1 MRAIFR
7 YPVMTLLFTLL
18 SICLNAQTDR
28 REVRAGN
35 RQFRKENWKKAE
47 IEYRKAQEKDT
58 ASFAANYNL
67 ANALYR
73 EGSFDEAGK
82 SLDRLKEQA
91 PASVNGADCYYNQ
104 GNVAVQ
110 KKDWGA
116 AVEAYRQS
124 LLRNPDDLEAKENY
138 AYAKLML
145 KNQGGGGGNDRNQD
159 QQNQDQDQQ
168 NQDQNQQNQD
178 QNQQNQD
185 QNQQNQDQNQDQNQ
199 QNQDQNQQ
207 GQGQGDAKISPQ
219 QAQQMLKA
227 IQAREKETQD
237 KVNREKA
244 ALLKSRQKDKN
255 W

>member
-159 QQNQDQDQQ
+159 QQNQDQNQD
-168 NQDQNQQNQD
+168 QDQNQQNQD
-178 QNQQNQD
+178 QNQQD
-185 QNQQNQDQNQDQNQ
+185 QDQNQDQNQ

>member
-1 MRAIFR
+1 MRAIFK
-7 YPVMTLLFTLL
+7 YPVVTLLFTLL
-18 SICLNAQTDR
+18 CTGLNAQTDR

-67 ANALYR
+67 ANALYK

-91 PASVNGADCYYNQ
+91 PASVNGADYYYNQ

-145 KNQGGGGGNDRNQD
+145 KNQGGGGGNDKNQDQNQNQNQD
-159 QQNQDQDQQ
+159 QQDKNQ
-168 NQDQNQQNQD
+168 NQDQNQG
-178 QNQQNQD
+178 
-185 QNQQNQDQNQDQNQ
+185 QDQNQDQQDKDQDQNQ
-199 QNQDQNQQ
+199 NRQNQDQNQQ